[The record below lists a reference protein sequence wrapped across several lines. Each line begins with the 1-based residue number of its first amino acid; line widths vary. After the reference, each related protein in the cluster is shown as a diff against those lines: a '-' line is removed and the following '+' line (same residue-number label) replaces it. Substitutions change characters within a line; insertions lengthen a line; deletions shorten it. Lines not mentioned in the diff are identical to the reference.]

1 MSLTRLGLARQWP
14 VDVDNKNNKQA
25 VGEVTRLLQRW
36 SDGDATAIDALWP
49 LVYDDIRRMAGRQ
62 IAGERGGHTLQA
74 TALVNEAF
82 IRLAGERAFEWQRR
96 EQFLALAAQIMRR
109 VLVDYA
115 RQRGAQRRGDG
126 AKRVSIHD
134 TWAADEVDQLQALD
148 AFHDES
154 VDVLAI
160 DSALTKLQQVDE
172 PQSRIV
178 ELRYFGGLTLE
189 ETALAAGISLAS
201 VKREWAMARAWLR
214 RELAAYEAGA
224 TP

>member
-1 MSLTRLGLARQWP
+1 MSLTRMGLARQCC
-14 VDVDNKNNKQA
+14 VDLDNKNDKQSP
-25 VGEVTRLLQRW
+25 GEVTRLLHRW
-36 SDGDATAIDALWP
+36 SDGDATAIDSLWP

-134 TWAADEVDQLQALD
+134 TWAADEVDQIQALD

-160 DSALTKLQQVDE
+160 DTALTKLQQVDE

-189 ETALAAGISLAS
+189 ETALAAGISLAT

>member
-1 MSLTRLGLARQWP
+1 MDSN
-14 VDVDNKNNKQA
+14 NKNEKQSA
-25 VGEVTRLLQRW
+25 GEVTRLLQRW
-36 SDGDATAIDALWP
+36 SDGDATALAALWP

-62 IAGERGGHTLQA
+62 IAKERGGHTLQA

-82 IRLAGERAFEWQRR
+82 IRLAGERAFQWQRR
-96 EQFLALAAQIMRR
+96 EQFLSLAAQIMRC

-115 RQRGAQRRGDG
+115 RQRNAQRRGDG

-134 TWAADEVDQLQALD
+134 TWAAQEVEQIQALD

-160 DSALTKLQQVDE
+160 DEALTRLQQVDE
-172 PQSRIV
+172 PQGRIV

-189 ETALAAGISLAS
+189 ETASVVGISLAS

-214 RELAAYEAGA
+214 RELSGHGAGA
-224 TP
+224 L

>member
-1 MSLTRLGLARQWP
+1 
-14 VDVDNKNNKQA
+14 VDVDNKNNKQP

-160 DSALTKLQQVDE
+160 DTALTKLQQVDE

>member
-1 MSLTRLGLARQWP
+1 MEFTPKCGVAL
-14 VDVDNKNNKQA
+14 DNKNNMESA
-25 VGEVTRLLQRW
+25 GEVTRLLQRW
-36 SDGDATAIDALWP
+36 SDGDATALEALWP

-62 IAGERGGHTLQA
+62 IASERSGHTLQA

-82 IRLAGERAFEWQRR
+82 IRLAGERAFQWQRR

-115 RQRGAQRRGDG
+115 RQRNAQRRGDG
-126 AKRVSIHD
+126 ARPVSIHD
-134 TWAADEVDQLQALD
+134 TWAANEVERAQALD

-154 VDVLAI
+154 IDVLAI
-160 DSALTKLQQVDE
+160 DDALTRLQQVDA
-172 PQSRIV
+172 PQGRIV

-189 ETALAAGISLAS
+189 ETASVVGISLAT

-214 RELAAYEAGA
+214 RELLSSGAGA

>member
-1 MSLTRLGLARQWP
+1 MSLTRMGLTRQWP
-14 VDVDNKNNKQA
+14 VVDNNDKQPP
-25 VGEVTRLLQRW
+25 GEVTRLLQRW

-82 IRLAGERAFEWQRR
+82 IRLAGERAFQWQRR

-134 TWAADEVDQLQALD
+134 TWAADEVDQVQALD

-189 ETALAAGISLAS
+189 ETAQASGISLAT

-214 RELAAYEAGA
+214 RELAAFESGV

>member
-1 MSLTRLGLARQWP
+1 MAL
-14 VDVDNKNNKQA
+14 DNKNNQSP
-25 VGEVTRLLQRW
+25 GEVTRLLQRW
-36 SDGDATAIDALWP
+36 SDGDASALDALWP

-62 IAGERGGHTLQA
+62 ISGERGGHTLQA

-82 IRLAGERAFEWQRR
+82 IRLAGERAFQWQRR
-96 EQFLALAAQIMRR
+96 EQFLSLAAQIMRC

-115 RQRGAQRRGDG
+115 RQRNAQRRGDG

-134 TWAADEVDQLQALD
+134 TWAAQEVEQIQALD

-160 DSALTKLQQVDE
+160 DEALTKLQKVDE
-172 PQSRIV
+172 PQGRIV

-189 ETALAAGISLAS
+189 ETASVVGISLAS

-214 RELAAYEAGA
+214 RELADHGAGA
-224 TP
+224 L